1 MRLKITTTTI
11 IPVLGVRMCPLKLKI
26 YSSRKLDGILWCKMM
41 LENNGSVNT
50 ILLTEFVIR
59 FVCFIDSI
67 PDERLEELDGIAW
80 VELRELV
87 VLFKFGL

>member
-1 MRLKITTTTI
+1 
-11 IPVLGVRMCPLKLKI
+11 
-26 YSSRKLDGILWCKMM
+26 M

-67 PDERLEELDGIAW
+67 PDERLEELDGIA
-80 VELRELV
+80 
-87 VLFKFGL
+87 